1 MLREWRGAIEK
12 KRKSCMNMF
21 VVVVTRIK
29 LDLDSSR
36 SEDRWITF
44 VSKYSWEKIVLL
56 RISNG
61 IL

>member
-1 MLREWRGAIEK
+1 
-12 KRKSCMNMF
+12 MF